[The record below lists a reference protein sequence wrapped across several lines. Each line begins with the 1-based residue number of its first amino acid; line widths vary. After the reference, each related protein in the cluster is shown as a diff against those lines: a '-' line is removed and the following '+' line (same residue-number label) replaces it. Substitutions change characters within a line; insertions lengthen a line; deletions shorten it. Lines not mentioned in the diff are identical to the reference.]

1 MKAHDNLNCKLFQET
16 PSPTKSSAAAAAAVE
31 DIPVEKVDL
40 PVQLHIPG
48 LASADQYLNISRDSS
63 VSGAKKKKK
72 KDKKG
77 KKRRESEVTTDDGAD
92 QVSLN

>member
-1 MKAHDNLNCKLFQET
+1 MTIKLLQET
-16 PSPTKSSAAAAAAVE
+16 PSPTKSSASATAAVE
-31 DIPVEKVDL
+31 EIPVEKVDL

-63 VSGAKKKKK
+63 ESGVKKKKK

-77 KKRRESEVTTDDGAD
+77 KKRRESEATTDDGTD
-92 QVSLN
+92 QVRISILPN